1 MSSSALR
8 EHLYKIVKD
17 ITSISLPPNESD
29 MFKMGMVSLQ
39 ASRVRRAI
47 LDQLRRR
54 SDSGASVELEKDFCF
69 ADPSADKMAGALL
82 SRWTMAGEEVVD
94 GEEGRI
100 RGIEE
105 MVGRYRGVL
114 GSYTSLVSTSKNGAD
129 ESLPPPP
136 PPQASPSSVVLL
148 TGSTGNLGCF
158 LARLAQDP
166 GVFKVIC
173 LNRVCSRSESIIHRR
188 QKEALDI
195 CGAHVCLEEWA
206 KVVLLDADVTKV
218 DFGLGE
224 QGVCRKKTPYTG
236 LFYFDKD
243 SGTPPPSLSLPKKKI
258 NHVFTNQIQLSTP
271 YLQHLPCTRHCKTT
285 LQQAFQQ
292 DQEKLSGTAIILVF
306 ILHLSE

>member
-8 EHLYKIVKD
+8 ERLYKIVKD
-17 ITSISLPPNESD
+17 ITSISLPQNESD
-29 MFKMGMVSLQ
+29 MFEMGMVSLQ

-47 LDQLRRR
+47 LDQL

-188 QKEALDI
+188 KKEALDI
-195 CGAHVCLEEWA
+195 CMRSACLPGG
-206 KVVLLDADVTKV
+206 V
-218 DFGLGE
+218 GE
-224 QGVCRKKTPYTG
+224 SRSP
-236 LFYFDKD
+236 
-243 SGTPPPSLSLPKKKI
+243 
-258 NHVFTNQIQLSTP
+258 
-271 YLQHLPCTRHCKTT
+271 
-285 LQQAFQQ
+285 
-292 DQEKLSGTAIILVF
+292 
-306 ILHLSE
+306 